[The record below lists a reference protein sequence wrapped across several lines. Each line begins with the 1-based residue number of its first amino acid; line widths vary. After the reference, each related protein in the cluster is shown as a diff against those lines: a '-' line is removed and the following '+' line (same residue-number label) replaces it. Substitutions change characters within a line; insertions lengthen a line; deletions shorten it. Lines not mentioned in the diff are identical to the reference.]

1 MTLHHSHHKNKRDA
15 GYQAGFSLIG
25 CIHLQLL
32 SPGPRALLSWPSLF
46 TEVSWKP
53 RSPQVRER
61 GFDGLWDCNC
71 PGQLTAFIGWE
82 DEPVNLYIIIV
93 LKTPGLCV
101 AGACS
106 GINVKIISKM
116 NSKYWSSRGGA
127 LSVAEAGDR
136 DYNFNVIY
144 DDMMRVAE
152 EQFKQ
157 RLI

>member
-1 MTLHHSHHKNKRDA
+1 MTLHRSHHKNKRDA
-15 GYQAGFSLIG
+15 GYRAGFSLIG
-25 CIHLQLL
+25 RIHLQPL
-32 SPGPRALLSWPSLF
+32 SAGPRALLSWPSLF

-53 RSPQVRER
+53 RSPQVREW

>member
-1 MTLHHSHHKNKRDA
+1 M
-15 GYQAGFSLIG
+15 
-25 CIHLQLL
+25 
-32 SPGPRALLSWPSLF
+32 
-46 TEVSWKP
+46 
-53 RSPQVRER
+53 
-61 GFDGLWDCNC
+61 
-71 PGQLTAFIGWE
+71 TAFIGWE

-116 NSKYWSSRGGA
+116 NSKNWSSGGGA

>member
-1 MTLHHSHHKNKRDA
+1 M
-15 GYQAGFSLIG
+15 
-25 CIHLQLL
+25 
-32 SPGPRALLSWPSLF
+32 
-46 TEVSWKP
+46 
-53 RSPQVRER
+53 
-61 GFDGLWDCNC
+61 
-71 PGQLTAFIGWE
+71 TAFIGWE

-93 LKTPGLCV
+93 LKTIV
-101 AGACS
+101 ASMLLALVQGS
-106 GINVKIISKM
+106 MWKIISKM
-116 NSKYWSSRGGA
+116 NSKYIVPWWS